1 MGTAKL
7 NAAAAVN
14 EKEESPIA
22 LGSML
27 QARDAVGVRRW
38 WNPNVL
44 LALQQDAVGLL
55 TGQSTVDGILTAM
68 DAAWKQGPS

>member
-1 MGTAKL
+1 M
-7 NAAAAVN
+7 AAAIKGHQWVLN
-14 EKEESPIA
+14 P
-22 LGSML
+22 
-27 QARDAVGVRRW
+27 GVTW

-44 LALQQDAVGLL
+44 VTLETDAIGLV